1 LKYRDIETQRHGEH
15 REERGQRRKER
26 EKKEVEEGAEKRAE
40 GGAERKAGGGP
51 RALWLCLSEQV
62 ARAPR
67 RAVLFARRR
76 QEVGLEK
83 ENPPTVCG
91 TTRSRCET
99 DANQACYC
107 TRWYDSGQRIIM
119 VPQPEKRSEASVR
132 VFPTRTTKL

>member
-1 LKYRDIETQRHGEH
+1 MQRGKRGDGRPSRGETRP
-15 REERGQRRKER
+15 RRGQK
-26 EKKEVEEGAEKRAE
+26 

-51 RALWLCLSEQV
+51 RALCSCLSERGTQ
-62 ARAPR
+62 APR
-67 RAVLFARRR
+67 RKGVFASRR